1 MVIKG
6 WIANYSFRL
15 DLLKEKSRERKT
27 CRKRQCSWKT
37 SGMGRG
43 DYSNFKLIL
52 VMRTKYME
60 WSVLIEQN
68 NVQILLEQ
76 CTLLLKCSAAA
87 FCSELVSLP
96 RNSSERHSESFISIF
111 CYTERNSESCSLP
124 RNSSERHSE
133 SLFLLFVTWK
143 GIPSCVLFRRMV
155 RNRIVGVCFYFCST
169 ERIPSYFLFRRRV
182 RNGIPS
188 FSFPRNI
195 RNSVGNNHLFRLFR
209 LPRNYFFVG
218 NSQPYLMLYSP
229 IYLCW
234 TSWT

>member
-6 WIANYSFRL
+6 WISNYSFGL

-52 VMRTKYME
+52 VMRTKNME

-96 RNSSERHSESFISIF
+96 RNSSERHSESLFLFFVARKGIPSRVLFRGMVRNGIPRIYSYF
-111 CYTERNSESCSLP
+111 DSTERNSELCSLP
-124 RNSSERHSE
+124 QNGSE
-133 SLFLLFVTWK
+133 
-143 GIPSCVLFRRMV
+143 
-155 RNRIVGVCFYFCST
+155 
-169 ERIPSYFLFRRRV
+169 
-182 RNGIPS
+182 
-188 FSFPRNI
+188 
-195 RNSVGNNHLFRLFR
+195 
-209 LPRNYFFVG
+209 
-218 NSQPYLMLYSP
+218 
-229 IYLCW
+229 
-234 TSWT
+234 